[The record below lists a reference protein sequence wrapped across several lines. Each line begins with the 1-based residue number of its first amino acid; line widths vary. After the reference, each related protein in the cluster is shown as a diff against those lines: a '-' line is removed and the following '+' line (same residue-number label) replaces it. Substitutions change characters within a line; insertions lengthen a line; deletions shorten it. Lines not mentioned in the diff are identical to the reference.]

1 MYASMHENEALDAA
15 RAIARNAARPGDRIN
30 TTALE
35 EQVCAEAGLW
45 ETAAARR
52 ALDQSRGDSAHAV
65 SMLRVWAA
73 TQPHVHALPVSPDD
87 VAIIRRLSSAYPR
100 IPGGQWF
107 GLAPDL
113 IPRQLNWRDEPPE
126 AESLSSSK
134 LYSGS
139 ESASDSL
146 PEYSFGA
153 DELDGRAAADA
164 PTRGATPRVRELIEG
179 ARVVPTPSDGD
190 GDDPART
197 VLMPPFTR
205 ANRLA
210 MLARGE
216 TGALVALA
224 ALILGRR
231 QEAVMVE
238 LTVGTAAVRVPH
250 PRTDMPCAV
259 AGVPITE
266 VEVVLDAD
274 VDGRPGLA
282 TGWGASL
289 GTVERR
295 AISLALLDAA
305 MQADGELREPLTLD
319 EQTVIAA
326 TDGPATNG
334 FVEHLRLPH
343 YASFAAYLSLG
354 PRAWAHA
361 QAGDWGVAGKA
372 VP

>member
-1 MYASMHENEALDAA
+1 MYASMHENDALNAA
-15 RAIARNAARPGDRIN
+15 RAIARTATARHGEATN
-30 TTALE
+30 TAALE

-45 ETAAARR
+45 ETSAARR

-73 TQPHVHALPVSPDD
+73 TQPHVPTLPVTPDD
-87 VAIIRRLSSAYPR
+87 VVIVRRLSSAYPR
-100 IPGGQWF
+100 IPGGQWL

-113 IPRQLNWRDEPPE
+113 IPRQLNWHDDTTAQEPRTTHAMP
-126 AESLSSSK
+126 
-134 LYSGS
+134 
-139 ESASDSL
+139 SA
-146 PEYSFGA
+146 
-153 DELDGRAAADA
+153 AAADA
-164 PTRGATPRVRELIEG
+164 PTRGATPRVRDLVDG
-179 ARVVPTPSDGD
+179 AAMVPAPDDGD

-197 VLMPPFTR
+197 VLMPPFSR
-205 ANRLA
+205 ASRLA

-238 LTVGTAAVRVPH
+238 LTVGVAAVRVPH
-250 PRTDMPCAV
+250 PRTGV
-259 AGVPITE
+259 ACTVAEVPITE

-282 TGWGASL
+282 TGWGATL

-295 AISLALLDAA
+295 AISLALLDGA
-305 MQADGELREPLTLD
+305 MQADGELSEPLTLD

-343 YASFAAYLSLG
+343 YASFAAYM
-354 PRAWAHA
+354 A
-361 QAGDWGVAGKA
+361 QTG
-372 VP
+372 

>member
-15 RAIARNAARPGDRIN
+15 RAIARSAAARPGGQIN

-52 ALDQSRGDSAHAV
+52 ALDQSRGDAAHAV

-73 TQPHVHALPVSPDD
+73 TQPHVHALPVNRDD
-87 VAIIRRLSSAYPR
+87 VAIVRRLSSAYPR
-100 IPGGQWF
+100 IPGGQWL

-113 IPRQLNWRDEPPE
+113 ISRQLNWADEPTADLPDGT
-126 AESLSSSK
+126 ADAMPSAD
-134 LYSGS
+134 SG
-139 ESASDSL
+139 A
-146 PEYSFGA
+146 G
-153 DELDGRAAADA
+153 A
-164 PTRGATPRVRELIEG
+164 PTRGCTPRVRDLMDG
-179 ARVVPTPSDGD
+179 TRMVQAPHDGD

-197 VLMPPFTR
+197 VLLPPFTR

-238 LTVGTAAVRVPH
+238 LTVGVAAIRIPH
-250 PRTDMPCAV
+250 PRTGVRCTV
-259 AGVPITE
+259 AEVPITE
-266 VEVVLDAD
+266 VEVVLDAE
-274 VDGRPGLA
+274 VDGSPGLA
-282 TGWGASL
+282 IGWGASL

-295 AISLALLDAA
+295 AISLALLDGA
-305 MQADGELREPLTLD
+305 MQADGELRESMTLD

-334 FVEHLRLPH
+334 FVEHVRLPH
-343 YASFAAYLSLG
+343 YASFAAYLS
-354 PRAWAHA
+354 
-361 QAGDWGVAGKA
+361 QMAGKA
-372 VP
+372 VS

>member
-1 MYASMHENEALDAA
+1 MHENDALNAA
-15 RAIARNAARPGDRIN
+15 RAIAQRASATSGGHTN
-30 TTALE
+30 TSALE

-45 ETAAARR
+45 ETTAARR
-52 ALDQSRGDSAHAV
+52 ALDQSRGDAAHAV

-73 TQPHVHALPVSPDD
+73 TQPHVPALPVTADD
-87 VAIIRRLSSAYPR
+87 VVIVRRLSSAYPQV
-100 IPGGQWF
+100 PGGQWL
-107 GLAPDL
+107 GLAPEL
-113 IPRQLNWRDEPPE
+113 ISRQLNWSDESSAADPPE
-126 AESLSSSK
+126 WAREVMP
-134 LYSGS
+134 SGD
-139 ESASDSL
+139 SAT
-146 PEYSFGA
+146 
-153 DELDGRAAADA
+153 DA
-164 PTRGATPRVRELIEG
+164 PTRAATPRVRDLIGG
-179 ARVVPTPSDGD
+179 AGVVPTPADGD

-197 VLMPPFTR
+197 VLMPPYTR

-231 QEAVMVE
+231 QEAVMLE
-238 LTVGTAAVRVPH
+238 LTVGDAAIRVPH
-250 PRTDMPCAV
+250 PRTGVPCAV
-259 AGVPITE
+259 ADVPITE

-274 VDGRPGLA
+274 VDGRPGLV

-289 GTVERR
+289 GTIERR

-343 YASFAAYLSLG
+343 YASFAAYLSM
-354 PRAWAHA
+354 
-361 QAGDWGVAGKA
+361 VAS
-372 VP
+372 

>member
-1 MYASMHENEALDAA
+1 MYASMHENDALCAA
-15 RAIARNAARPGDRIN
+15 RALAQRATAGPGGHAD
-30 TTALE
+30 TSMLE

-45 ETAAARR
+45 ETTAARR
-52 ALDQSRGDSAHAV
+52 ALDQSRGDAAHAV

-73 TQPHVHALPVSPDD
+73 TQPHVQALPVSPDD
-87 VAIIRRLSSAYPR
+87 VAVVRRLSSAYPR
-100 IPGGQWF
+100 IPGGQWL
-107 GLAPDL
+107 GLAPEL
-113 IPRQLNWRDEPPE
+113 ISRQLNWTDDDGPAADRPE
-126 AESLSSSK
+126 LT
-134 LYSGS
+134 
-139 ESASDSL
+139 
-146 PEYSFGA
+146 A
-153 DELDGRAAADA
+153 DVTAATADA
-164 PTRGATPRVRELIEG
+164 PTRAATPRVRDLIDIAATVPSPADG
-179 ARVVPTPSDGD
+179 A

-197 VLMPPFTR
+197 VLTPPYSR

-238 LTVGTAAVRVPH
+238 LTVGVAAIRISH
-250 PRTDMPCAV
+250 PRTGLPCA
-259 AGVPITE
+259 AAEVPVTE

-289 GTVERR
+289 GRVERR
-295 AISLALLDAA
+295 AISLALLDGA

-319 EQTVIAA
+319 EQTVVAA

-343 YASFAAYLSLG
+343 YASFASYL
-354 PRAWAHA
+354 AN
-361 QAGDWGVAGKA
+361 VAGRTA
-372 VP
+372 S

>member
-1 MYASMHENEALDAA
+1 MYASMHENDALNAA
-15 RAIARNAARPGDRIN
+15 RAIAQRASAAPGGHTN
-30 TTALE
+30 TSALE

-45 ETAAARR
+45 ETTAARR
-52 ALDQSRGDSAHAV
+52 ALDQSRGDAAHAV

-73 TQPHVHALPVSPDD
+73 TQPHVHALPVSADD
-87 VAIIRRLSSAYPR
+87 VAIVRRLSSAYPR
-100 IPGGQWF
+100 IPGGQWL
-107 GLAPDL
+107 GIAPEL
-113 IPRQLNWRDEPPE
+113 ISRQLNWSDEPPVPDSPE
-126 AESLSSSK
+126 QTGEVMRSDDSSI
-134 LYSGS
+134 
-139 ESASDSL
+139 
-146 PEYSFGA
+146 
-153 DELDGRAAADA
+153 DA
-164 PTRGATPRVRELIEG
+164 PTRAATPRVRDLIDG
-179 ARVVPTPSDGD
+179 AGMVPTPADGD

-197 VLMPPFTR
+197 VLMPPYTR

-238 LTVGTAAVRVPH
+238 LTVGIAAIRVPH
-250 PRTDMPCAV
+250 PRTSVPCAV
-259 AGVPITE
+259 ADVPITE

-289 GTVERR
+289 GTIERR

-305 MQADGELREPLTLD
+305 MQADGELREALTLD

-343 YASFAAYLSLG
+343 YASFAAYLS
-354 PRAWAHA
+354 
-361 QAGDWGVAGKA
+361 QTAGKA
-372 VP
+372 MS

>member
-1 MYASMHENEALDAA
+1 MYASMHENDALNAA
-15 RAIARNAARPGDRIN
+15 RAIAQRASATAGGHTD
-30 TTALE
+30 TSALE

-45 ETAAARR
+45 ETTAARR
-52 ALDQSRGDSAHAV
+52 ALNQSRGDAAHAV

-73 TQPHVHALPVSPDD
+73 TQPHVYALPVSADD
-87 VAIIRRLSSAYPR
+87 VAIVRRLSSAYPR
-100 IPGGQWF
+100 IPGGQWL
-107 GLAPDL
+107 GVAPEL
-113 IPRQLNWRDEPPE
+113 MSRQLDWTDTPPTTDEPEWTGDVMPP
-126 AESLSSSK
+126 
-134 LYSGS
+134 
-139 ESASDSL
+139 D
-146 PEYSFGA
+146 
-153 DELDGRAAADA
+153 DAAADA
-164 PTRGATPRVRELIEG
+164 PIRAATPRVRDLIDG
-179 ARVVPTPSDGD
+179 AGVVPTPADGD

-197 VLMPPFTR
+197 VLMPPYSR

-238 LTVGTAAVRVPH
+238 LTVGIATIKVSH
-250 PRTDMPCAV
+250 PRTGAPCAV
-259 AGVPITE
+259 ADVPITE

-274 VDGRPGLA
+274 VGGRPGLA
-282 TGWGASL
+282 TGWGATL
-289 GTVERR
+289 GTIERR

-305 MQADGELREPLTLD
+305 MQADGELSEPLTLD

-343 YASFAAYLSLG
+343 YASFTAYL
-354 PRAWAHA
+354 A
-361 QAGDWGVAGKA
+361 AGKA
-372 VP
+372 MT